1 MRHASRWL
9 SLAAAL
15 AAMACGGGSGGSGGT
30 APPPPRTFQLRSPD
44 LVIGAGQEL
53 ASCWYFRTP
62 NARDLDVRTF
72 TSRLPAAAV
81 GVAMMLTPDDVQA
94 PGTQSSDGC
103 AWAPASGPVPAYL
116 GSSGAASFSFPPDD
130 GTGKPVGLR
139 IPAGQAGYL
148 RVHWANASDQPITAH
163 VELDA
168 EGWPDGTATTLAS
181 PYVSVAASFSV
192 PASGSATAETT
203 CDVPAGARFVALTT
217 RTYKHSVATAI
228 ADGATTLF
236 ASADWSAPG
245 FARRDAAPFLS
256 FASGR
261 LTTRCEYQ
269 NTTVNPVQPGDDPA
283 VDELCAGIG
292 WYFPATRARL
302 CYDGTLLP

>member
-1 MRHASRWL
+1 MRQASRWL

-15 AAMACGGGSGGSGGT
+15 AAVACGGGGSGGA
-30 APPPPRTFQLRSPD
+30 APLPPRTFQLRSPD
-44 LVIGAGQEL
+44 LVVGAGQEL

-62 NARDLDVRTF
+62 NADDLVVRTF

-81 GVAMMLTPDDVQA
+81 SVAMMLTPDDVQA
-94 PGTQSSDGC
+94 PGTQSSAGC
-103 AWAPASGPVPAYL
+103 AWSPASGPVPAYL
-116 GSSGAASFSFPPDD
+116 GSSGTASFSFPPDD
-130 GTGKPVGLR
+130 GSGKAVGLR

-168 EGWPDGTATTLAS
+168 EAWPAATATTLAS
-181 PYVSVAASFSV
+181 PYVSVAGSFSIAAAS
-192 PASGSATAETT
+192 PAAVETT

-217 RTYKHSVATAI
+217 RTYKHSVATSI
-228 ADGATTLF
+228 ADGAETLF

-245 FARRDAAPFLS
+245 FARRDAAPYLA

-261 LTTRCEYQ
+261 LTTRCEY
-269 NTTVNPVQPGDDPA
+269 VNATASTVQPGDDPA
-283 VDELCAGIG
+283 SDELCAGIG
-292 WYFPATRARL
+292 WYFPAARARL
-302 CYDGTLLP
+302 CYDGALLP